1 MYTRLTFASVV
12 GKIYLG
18 IHLYN
23 TFNFHGQQ
31 TRHPDLWPLWLQ
43 IKAPDC
49 RFVSIRFPPFKFCTQ
64 NEVIWKQL
72 ETLKSNGEYWYIQ
85 RLLGQILEINYP
97 SKQDREEGQK
107 ESDPQSG
114 CPSKKVEWSEG
125 VRQRWGFSY
134 IYGRVA
140 KLSPKKNWSLI
151 FSKTLLQQYYKYMEI
166 TFFFCKKHEPNHRFP
181 GVNQWAKL
189 WQASNSW
196 TLLQVWRWSW
206 SVHLLGEFHHV
217 SWGWWIFSP

>member
-72 ETLKSNGEYWYIQ
+72 ETLKAVGNTGTSNGYLAKFQKLITHQNKIERRGKKKVIRNPDVHRW
-85 RLLGQILEINYP
+85 RWSEALEWEKDEDFLTSMGGLQIV
-97 SKQDREEGQK
+97 
-107 ESDPQSG
+107 
-114 CPSKKVEWSEG
+114 SKK
-125 VRQRWGFSY
+125 
-134 IYGRVA
+134 
-140 KLSPKKNWSLI
+140 KWSLI

-166 TFFFCKKHEPNHRFP
+166 TFFFF
-181 GVNQWAKL
+181 
-189 WQASNSW
+189 
-196 TLLQVWRWSW
+196 
-206 SVHLLGEFHHV
+206 
-217 SWGWWIFSP
+217 